1 MTNQENSSKRSFR
14 AEREFGLIVGG
25 VFVLLS
31 SWWFYRGKFPDAR
44 LVVMPLGALLFLLGL
59 LVPRALVWPNKAWM
73 GLAEILSFISTRIIL
88 AVVFFGI
95 VTPIGFIK
103 RLFGWDPLHRRG
115 TGKESYWQP
124 YSERQRNPRHY
135 EKMF

>member
-1 MTNQENSSKRSFR
+1 MPKQPDKKRSYR

-25 VFVLLS
+25 VLVLLS
-31 SWWFYRGKFPDAR
+31 SWWIYRGKFHDAR
-44 LVVMPLGALLFLLGL
+44 AVLVPLGSLLVILGL
-59 LVPRALVWPNKAWM
+59 LVPRSLVWPNKVWM
-73 GLAEILSFISTRIIL
+73 GLAEVLSFVSTRIIL

-103 RLFGWDPLHRRG
+103 RLSGWDPLHRRAPA
-115 TGKESYWQP
+115 KDSYWQP